1 MAIAIYF
8 HPQSMSAAQYDETI
22 KRLEAAGAGK
32 PPGRVHHS
40 CFGPPDHLMVY
51 DVWDSEESFGAFGEI
66 LRPILAEA
74 GIDIGEPSVMPI
86 HRLQQPAHSTV

>member
-51 DVWDSEESFGAFGEI
+51 DVWDSPESFEKFGQT
-66 LRPILAEA
+66 LMPILNEVGLDA
-74 GIDIGEPSVMPI
+74 GQPEIMPLHNMI
-86 HRLQQPAHSTV
+86 Q